1 MSEQT
6 HFEAFVDHIISD
18 DDSAL
23 GKMKAE
29 RDYALHCL
37 EREIA
42 ICSQTQARNDALVTE
57 LKLIAD
63 WRNVSLAGEY
73 EHSLRDIIRS
83 MLDCAD
89 RALAS
94 IKEPS

>member
-1 MSEQT
+1 MTENT

-18 DDSAL
+18 DDSDL

-42 ICSQTQARNDALVTE
+42 ICAQTQARNDVLVKALKKVEPFLSYGDNTE
-57 LKLIAD
+57 GRLKQ
-63 WRNVSLAGEY
+63 
-73 EHSLRDIIRS
+73 IIK
-83 MLDCAD
+83 D
-89 RALAS
+89 ALAS
-94 IKEPS
+94 IKES